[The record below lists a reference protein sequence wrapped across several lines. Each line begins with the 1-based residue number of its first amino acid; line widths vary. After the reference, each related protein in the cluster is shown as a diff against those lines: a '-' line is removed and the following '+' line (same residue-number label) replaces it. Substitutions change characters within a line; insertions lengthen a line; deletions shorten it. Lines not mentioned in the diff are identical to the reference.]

1 MRVQRSGNTRGKG
14 HNFEQWEYW
23 KKKKKS
29 GNTSKAKPLHVFANS
44 LCLYIISTVAE
55 LSLGA
60 AVYFALLWV

>member
-1 MRVQRSGNTRGKG
+1 MATQEAKDTILNSGNT
-14 HNFEQWEYW
+14 E

>member
-1 MRVQRSGNTRGKG
+1 MATQEAKDTILNSGNTEK
-14 HNFEQWEYW
+14 